1 MRRVAGL
8 VLSGLGAFL
17 IVLALLTRFVVTGE
31 VVKFPLN
38 ESSVSTL
45 VAANASYFNPASL
58 AEEQGATLHDTL
70 TVVGDNASGN
80 SSRAVWNEFSYIYDE
95 TNSQVV
101 QYSTERLAFDRRSGE
116 LINCCGTAV
125 GTSSPVHVS
134 GLGYVWPLGAQK
146 QTYQVFNTTLLK
158 AVPAVYSGTVNV
170 QGENTYKYVQTVQPT
185 QIGTQAVPGSL
196 IGQPGEASVTLP
208 EFFAGTTTEWVDPV
222 TGAPVKGVS
231 TQHQYLADASGNE
244 VLTLIDATFATTPA
258 SIASTLHTARNYDSQ
273 INLVQVVLPLI
284 LGIVGV
290 ILLLMGLVLFFSS
303 RPRDA
308 EYVDEHETDSIGEVP
323 A

>member
-8 VLSGLGAFL
+8 VLSALGTFL
-17 IVLALLTRFVVTGE
+17 IVLALLTKFVVAGE
-31 VVKFPLN
+31 AVKFPLN
-38 ESSVSTL
+38 ENTVTTL
-45 VAANASYFNPASL
+45 IAQNAKYFNTSQL
-58 AEEQGATLHDTL
+58 AVETGVTLEDTL
-70 TVVGDNASGN
+70 TTQGDNAAGSSGT
-80 SSRAVWNEFSYIYDE
+80 AVWNQFNYVYDK
-95 TNSQVV
+95 TNFQTVS
-101 QYSTERLAFDRRSGE
+101 YSTDRYAFDRKSGE
-116 LINCCGTAV
+116 LSNCCGAAI
-125 GTSSPVHVS
+125 GTNTKVHFS
-134 GLGYVWPLGAQK
+134 GLGLVWPLNAQK
-146 QTYQVFNTTLLK
+146 QTYPVFNTTLLK
-158 AVPAVYSGTVNV
+158 PVPAVYSGTASV

-185 QIGTQAVPGSL
+185 QIGTQAVPGAL
-196 IGQPGEASVTLP
+196 IGQPSEASVTLP

-290 ILLLMGLVLFFSS
+290 ILLLMGLVLFFTS

-308 EYVDEHETDSIGEVP
+308 EYVEDHEVGEVP